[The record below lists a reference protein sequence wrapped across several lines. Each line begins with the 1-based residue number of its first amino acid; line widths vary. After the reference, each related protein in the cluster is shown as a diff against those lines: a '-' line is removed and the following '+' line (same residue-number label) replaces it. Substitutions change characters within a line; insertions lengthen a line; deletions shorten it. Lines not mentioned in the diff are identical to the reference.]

1 MNNSF
6 NTHVINNN
14 YVVMLYLVNLVL
26 KHNFCFVVSHKCYIF
41 ALPKLNNNNSALD
54 ITVKSTTMAKE
65 FGNIY
70 AEDVGYPQ
78 TIPALR
84 VEIYEDGYEV
94 EERIIPV
101 TKNQQ
106 RYVMSL
112 TREKRVKYISKKI
125 EIN

>member
-1 MNNSF
+1 
-6 NTHVINNN
+6 
-14 YVVMLYLVNLVL
+14 
-26 KHNFCFVVSHKCYIF
+26 
-41 ALPKLNNNNSALD
+41 
-54 ITVKSTTMAKE
+54 MAKE

-70 AEDVGYPQ
+70 AENVGYPQ
-78 TIPALR
+78 TISALR

-106 RYVMSL
+106 RYVMNL

-125 EIN
+125 GIN

>member
-1 MNNSF
+1 
-6 NTHVINNN
+6 
-14 YVVMLYLVNLVL
+14 
-26 KHNFCFVVSHKCYIF
+26 
-41 ALPKLNNNNSALD
+41 
-54 ITVKSTTMAKE
+54 MAKE

-70 AEDVGYPQ
+70 AENIGYPQ

-94 EERIIPV
+94 EEIIFPV

-112 TREKRVKYISKKI
+112 PQEKRVKYISKKI
-125 EIN
+125 GIN